1 MQQCCIKYSTSKEL
15 AVELSF
21 GTRISRSS
29 FFPKKVFS
37 VMPKSS
43 GRDIPNL
50 FRESYLVCKFL
61 LLIYLD
67 PGGLYEFLVW
77 KMAIG
82 VPTGFTF
89 TPA

>member
-1 MQQCCIKYSTSKEL
+1 
-15 AVELSF
+15 
-21 GTRISRSS
+21 
-29 FFPKKVFS
+29 
-37 VMPKSS
+37 MPKSS